1 MAGRRKE
8 KHEVPNRIIKESINE
23 SEGLS
28 ECSLFAQDLFKRR
41 ITYADDYGRFNADT
55 MIMRAR
61 LYPRE
66 LCEIT
71 EEDINNGLTE
81 LAGVGKIQFYSPF
94 VFNQMGK
101 RGIYGAF
108 PNWKNHQRMRETKAK
123 CPDPED
129 LGVNDWYLRRFV
141 PLDMKIKLLERD
153 NFKCQICG
161 KFITTCKD
169 ARRFVKLGSGLF
181 HVDHI
186 IPVVQGGRAT
196 LENLRITCP
205 ECNMKRKKSLT
216 FKDIIAE
223 LSGDSPQPA
232 ADSGL
237 NPIQSNTNPNTNTNP
252 YYCTEQTDV
261 GSVLNLPLN
270 DGSLFGITQ
279 NQVDKWAGLY
289 PAVDIMQE
297 LRNMRGWLESNPKKR
312 KTKTGILRFVNGW
325 LSREQDRPH
334 FDKKSNVRQ
343 TTFHNLDERK
353 DDIEDFALKKMMA
366 ELEEG

>member
-1 MAGRRKE
+1 M
-8 KHEVPNRIIKESINE
+8 PNRIIKESINE

-28 ECSLFAQDLFKRR
+28 ECSLFAQDLFKRL

-66 LCEIT
+66 FCEIT

-161 KFITTCKD
+161 KFITTCRD

-237 NPIQSNTNPNTNTNP
+237 NPIQSNPNTNPNPNP
-252 YYCTEQTDV
+252 YYSAEQTDV
-261 GSVLNLPLN
+261 GSPQVVSLTLN
-270 DGSLFGITQ
+270 DGSEYGITQ
-279 NQVDKWAGLY
+279 DQIDKWVPLY
-289 PAVDIMQE
+289 PAVDVMQE
-297 LRNMRGWLESNPKKR
+297 LRAMKGWLDSNPKKR

-325 LSREQDRPH
+325 LSRAQDKPH
-334 FDKKSNVRQ
+334 FDRQPHKKVD
-343 TTFHNLDERK
+343 TKFHNFEQRDDDLD
-353 DDIEDFALKKMMA
+353 DYAFKKMMA
-366 ELEEG
+366 ELEEE